1 MWYARARTDILRVEF
16 MFKIY
21 GYESSDSEEIIEL
34 NSVSICG
41 NAQAFRQLASF
52 FQRCA
57 DEMELE
63 TSWDHLHFLDSPEG
77 DGIEGVDLVAAKL
90 LS

>member
-1 MWYARARTDILRVEF
+1 

-21 GYESSDSEEIIEL
+21 GYESSDSEDILEL

-41 NAQAFRQLASF
+41 NARVFRQLACF

-57 DEMELE
+57 VEIEKE
-63 TSWDHLHFLDSPEG
+63 ASWDHLHFLDSPEG
-77 DGIEGVDLVAAKL
+77 TGIEGVDLIAAKL
-90 LS
+90 LEKSESGNL